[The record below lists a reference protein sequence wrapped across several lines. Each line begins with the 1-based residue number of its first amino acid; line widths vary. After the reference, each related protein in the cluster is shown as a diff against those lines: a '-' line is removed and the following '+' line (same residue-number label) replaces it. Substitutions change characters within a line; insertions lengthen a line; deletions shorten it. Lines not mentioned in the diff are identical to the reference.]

1 MAPQLSSLYSVEGEP
16 LDQNQVED
24 MLEESEADIE
34 AGRTIPHQEVDK
46 LVKSWRNQKTEK

>member
-46 LVKSWRNQKTEK
+46 LVKSRRNQKTEK